1 MKWTIFF
8 TTLGMMAGLNVPLK
22 SFATDAERQAG
33 VATRGAEVM
42 PFSLKATTHIFTK
55 SENGGSQQVIAKSPS
70 DSGQTQLIRKHLR
83 EIQKQFQRGDF
94 SGPARTHG
102 TDMPGLAQ
110 LSAAKPGQISIAY
123 KDIKGGGKLTFHSD
137 DPNLVSSIHA
147 WFDAQLSDH
156 GADAM
161 DGHMHH
167 HQGMTPP

>member
-1 MKWTIFF
+1 MKETIFF
-8 TTLGMMAGLNVPLK
+8 TTLMVMAGLAAPFE
-22 SFATDAERQAG
+22 SFAADAQRQAE
-33 VATRGAEVM
+33 VAQRGAEVM
-42 PFSLKATTHIFTK
+42 PFSLEATTHIFTK
-55 SENGGSQQVIAKSPS
+55 SVDGGIQQVIAKNPA
-70 DSGQTQLIRKHLR
+70 DSVQIRLIRTHLR
-83 EIQKQFQRGDF
+83 EIQTQFQRGDF

-110 LSAAKPGQISIAY
+110 LRAAKPGQVSIAY
-123 KDIKGGGKLTFHSD
+123 KDIEGGGELSYRSD
-137 DPNLVSSIHA
+137 DPKLVSSLHE

>member
-1 MKWTIFF
+1 MKETIFF
-8 TTLGMMAGLNVPLK
+8 ITLMVMAGLAAPFE
-22 SFATDAERQAG
+22 SFAVDPQRQAE
-33 VATRGAEVM
+33 VAQRGAEVM
-42 PFSLKATTHIFTK
+42 PFSLEATTHIFTK
-55 SENGGSQQVIAKSPS
+55 SVDGGIQQVIAKNPA
-70 DSGQTQLIRKHLR
+70 DSVQIRLIRAHLR
-83 EIQKQFQRGDF
+83 EIQTQFQRGDF

-110 LSAAKPGQISIAY
+110 LRATKPGQVSIAY
-123 KDIKGGGKLTFHSD
+123 KDIEGGGELSYRSD
-137 DPNLVSSIHA
+137 DPKLVSSLHE